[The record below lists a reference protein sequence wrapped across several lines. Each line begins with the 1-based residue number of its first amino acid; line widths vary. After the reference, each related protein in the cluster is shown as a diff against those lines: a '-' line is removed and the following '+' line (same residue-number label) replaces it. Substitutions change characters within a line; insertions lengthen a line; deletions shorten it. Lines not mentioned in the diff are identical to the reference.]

1 MGGAVPPAPAGRGG
15 EVRAR
20 GGRERQQAQGS
31 DVSSPY
37 HCSNF
42 VNLIKNLTQ
51 LVETFCIAIRIKK
64 RYKVNI
70 ETFFVSKKK
79 LFTRII

>member
-31 DVSSPY
+31 NVSSPY
-37 HCSNF
+37 YCSN
-42 VNLIKNLTQ
+42 
-51 LVETFCIAIRIKK
+51 
-64 RYKVNI
+64 
-70 ETFFVSKKK
+70 
-79 LFTRII
+79 

>member
-1 MGGAVPPAPAGRGG
+1 MGGALPPAPAGRGG

-42 VNLIKNLTQ
+42 VNLIK
-51 LVETFCIAIRIKK
+51 
-64 RYKVNI
+64 
-70 ETFFVSKKK
+70 K
-79 LFTRII
+79 LFATCRNFLYSYSNQKKI